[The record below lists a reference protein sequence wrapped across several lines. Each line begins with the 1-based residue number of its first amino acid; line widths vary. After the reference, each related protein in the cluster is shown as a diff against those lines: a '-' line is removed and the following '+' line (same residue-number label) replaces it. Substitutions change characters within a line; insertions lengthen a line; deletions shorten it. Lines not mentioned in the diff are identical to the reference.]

1 MSFQLAPKAF
11 WWTELISQFFC
22 YSNSSKNITCLT
34 GKLKTEFTSPI
45 TKSTSRG
52 LLNTAFFACWRTD
65 VHWCM
70 GTEHDDNVFSPTDL
84 NLLNWSSVEFQIFL
98 PHQKTSHCR
107 LLTWIQE
114 ELHMQLTKHTSMVVY
129 MFLHFI
135 NLKFLR
141 YKINTKES
149 WKKNAAM
156 KTI

>member
-1 MSFQLAPKAF
+1 MWFQLAPKAF

-22 YSNSSKNITCLT
+22 YSNSSKNIACLT

-45 TKSTSRG
+45 AKSTSPGYWTLLSLHAEGPMYIDAWG
-52 LLNTAFFACWRTD
+52 LN
-65 VHWCM
+65 M
-70 GTEHDDNVFSPTDL
+70 
-84 NLLNWSSVEFQIFL
+84 NWSSVEFQIFL

-135 NLKFLR
+135 NLKFLQ

-149 WKKNAAM
+149 WKKKCCNENYLTTCYATLSP
-156 KTI
+156 K